1 MIGVGDWNFTFEA
14 IDRSG
19 GNYNYEKCEKS
30 ANILDEINQRFD
42 LIDIW
47 RVKNPEKTRFT

>member
-1 MIGVGDWNFTFEA
+1 MITIEA

-30 ANILDEINQRFD
+30 ANGKHFRWD
-42 LIDIW
+42 
-47 RVKNPEKTRFT
+47 

>member
-1 MIGVGDWNFTFEA
+1 MITFEA

-19 GNYNYEKCEKS
+19 GNYNYEKCEKVQT
-30 ANILDEINQRFD
+30 ANILDEISQRFN